1 MSKLENSGSPP
12 RLAPAA
18 VRSRMTRFVLL
29 FPVWLLAGFGLLF
42 APFTQPVV
50 NRGTALLV
58 EVSALLVRLFGG
70 HASAQSSVLR
80 NPASGFSIS
89 VMNTCN
95 ASNVTVLL
103 WAAILAFPAPWT
115 AKSKGLATGT
125 AALHVL
131 NLLRIISLFYLGQ
144 ISQKWFEIAHLYV
157 WESLIVLFTLVIF
170 WLWVQHTYRPAMGVG
185 R

>member
-12 RLAPAA
+12 RQAPAA
-18 VRSRMTRFVLL
+18 VRSSMTRFVVL

-50 NRGTALLV
+50 NRGTA
-58 EVSALLVRLFGG
+58 SLLVRLFGG

-131 NLLRIISLFYLGQ
+131 NLLRVISLFYLGQ

-170 WLWVQHTYRPAMGVG
+170 WMWVQHTYRLAMGVG